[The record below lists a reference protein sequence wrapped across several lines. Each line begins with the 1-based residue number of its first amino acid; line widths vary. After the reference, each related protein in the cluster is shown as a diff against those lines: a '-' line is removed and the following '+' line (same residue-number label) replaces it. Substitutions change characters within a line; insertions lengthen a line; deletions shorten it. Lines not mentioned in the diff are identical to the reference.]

1 MSQLLVWYLQ
11 GRISATYSY
20 TYMIQETFK
29 IDTKCMFYINYE
41 LVPTQR
47 TSSALILWLICQGRR
62 KEGDKYLNLKSP
74 RFKFSRCQN
83 TSIAIFCIF
92 CSTLAFVT
100 TLSSCPIMSGWQ
112 TINLNVQL
120 VTEVHNYQWHFT
132 LNFWTFSSASLHF
145 LIFSFYYIRDHMP
158 ADFIG
163 P

>member
-1 MSQLLVWYLQ
+1 
-11 GRISATYSY
+11 
-20 TYMIQETFK
+20 MIPETLK

-41 LVPTQR
+41 LVPVQR

-62 KEGDKYLNLKSP
+62 KEGDSYLNLKSP

-83 TSIAIFCIF
+83 TSTANIAGCIF
-92 CSTLAFVT
+92 CFALISVT
-100 TLSSCPIMSGWQ
+100 TVSSCPIMSGCQ

-132 LNFWTFSSASLHF
+132 LNFWTFSSALVHF

-163 P
+163 PQFHTPALPETLFI